1 MAGSVATAYVQVMPS
16 MEGVAPKV
24 KSYFGGAGQSAGKSF
39 GSSMGVAMKAG
50 LAAGAAGLGLVLKES
65 IGAGAGLQQSL
76 GGIETLFKENAEG
89 VKEAAEQAYRTAGMS
104 ANKYMETV
112 TGFSASLIQ
121 SLEGDTQ
128 KAAQVADM
136 ALIDMS
142 DNANKMG
149 TDMQAIQDA
158 YQGFAK
164 QNYTM
169 LDNLKLGYGGT
180 KTEMQRLLADA
191 NKINAAQGV
200 MTDYSIDNL
209 ADVYEAIHVVQRELG
224 ITGATADEA
233 ATTLTGS
240 FNSMKAAFQDVLGNL
255 ALGRPMEDSL
265 EALAET
271 TTTFLSGNLI
281 PAAANVLGSLP
292 GAVSTLWG
300 KLMPGSFSDLASEAI
315 SSFTSFVTDNADDVL
330 DSGREL
336 LGKTIE
342 GILEK
347 LPELAGAAGEIVG
360 KLGMYLIENSDEMLA
375 EAKELGEKAA
385 QAIWDSL
392 VALWEGISASGL
404 LVTLKIN
411 HRQEAI
417 AEWVDENYG
426 GTSHGGVGGS
436 FAKGLDYVPY
446 DGFIAELHEGE
457 MVLTRAQANAVR
469 SGYVGG
475 GVTVVQHI
483 HSEAKTAADLMQ
495 EARYEQEKAVLG
507 LV

>member
-1 MAGSVATAYVQVMPS
+1 MAGSIATAYVQVMPS
-16 MEGVAPKV
+16 MEGVAPKI

-39 GSSMGVAMKAG
+39 GSSMGTAMKAG
-50 LAAGAAGLGLVLKES
+50 LAAGAAGLGLALKES

-121 SLEGDTQ
+121 SLGGDTQ

-191 NKINAAQGV
+191 QKLTGLEY
-200 MTDYSIDNL
+200 DIDNL
-209 ADVYEAIHVVQRELG
+209 ADVYSAIHAIQTELG
-224 ITGATADEA
+224 ITGTTALEA
-233 ATTLTGS
+233 STTLTGS
-240 FNSMKAAFQDVLGNL
+240 YNSMKAAFQDVLGNL

-315 SSFTSFVTDNADDVL
+315 TSFTSFVTDNADDVL
-330 DSGREL
+330 DSGGEL
-336 LGKTIE
+336 LYKTID
-342 GILEK
+342 GFLDN
-347 LPELAGAAGEIVG
+347 LPELAGAAGQMVG
-360 KLGMYLIENSDEMLA
+360 ELGRYLIEKAPEMLA
-375 EAKELGEKAA
+375 DAKELGEKAA
-385 QAIWDSL
+385 QKIWDSL
-392 VALWEGISASGL
+392 VALWDGISASGL
-404 LVTLKIN
+404 LVSLKIGTKD
-411 HRQEAI
+411 AI
-417 AEWVDENYG
+417 AEWVDKNYG

-469 SGYVGG
+469 SGHVGG